1 MFVYIL
7 PLLALWLEN
16 YDVMS
21 TVMVNEWRR
30 KDFVAKKKKE
40 LEKSLIVEIEELF
53 DFYPRKKNQK
63 EILKTEREDTF

>member
-1 MFVYIL
+1 MIVYIL
-7 PLLALWLEN
+7 LLLALWLEN

-21 TVMVNEWRR
+21 TVMVNEWKR

-40 LEKSLIVEIEELF
+40 IEKSLIVEIEDIF
-53 DFYPRKKNQK
+53 ISYPKKKNQK